1 MRQRRREE
9 YLDLMHNGKDLCNSS
24 SVTEHV
30 LHVRPAGSF
39 FPLSGSVGSV
49 LSGCGMALVRH
60 CLRTLWMEMLLNTIT
75 NHPLSVADKL
85 LFNSQPDKSNIKVA
99 PAVEEEE
106 EPQKKEDK
114 GI

>member
-9 YLDLMHNGKDLCNSS
+9 YLDLMHNGKDFCNSS

-60 CLRTLWMEMLLNTIT
+60 CLRNLWMEMLLNTIT
-75 NHPLSVADKL
+75 DRPFSVADKL
-85 LFNSQPDKSNIKVA
+85 LFSQPDKSDIKME

>member
-1 MRQRRREE
+1 MPLNDKAPKVRQRRREE

-30 LHVRPAGSF
+30 LYVRPAGSF

-60 CLRTLWMEMLLNTIT
+60 CLRTLWMEMLLNTIRD
-75 NHPLSVADKL
+75 HPLSVVDKL
-85 LFNSQPDKSNIKVA
+85 F
-99 PAVEEEE
+99 
-106 EPQKKEDK
+106 
-114 GI
+114 